1 MSRKLKTLALIAI
14 IMAITAYTTYT
25 SLQGFKD
32 AFENGDIN
40 LDEGDDW

>member
-40 LDEGDDW
+40 WDDEDNS

>member
-32 AFENGDIN
+32 AFENGDIEW
-40 LDEGDDW
+40 DDGDNS